1 VVINK
6 DLTAAGR
13 VSIHVPGRAG
23 AAKLLLLKAPRLDS
37 LASEVTFG
45 GVQFDSEGHIPPQHL
60 QPVEPNSDGNYEFDL
75 PNAAVALLTV
85 PAEHRP

>member
-1 VVINK
+1 VINK
-6 DLTAAGR
+6 DLTSAGR

-23 AAKLLLLKAPRLDS
+23 AAKLLLLNAPRLDS
-37 LASEVTFG
+37 LASEVTYG
-45 GVQFDSEGHIPPQHL
+45 GMQFDSQGHIPPPHL

-75 PNAAVALLTV
+75 PNAAAALLTV